1 VAGRSDIAGMI
12 RIAISPAAFDAI
24 ASTMPLGTV
33 GLENARDA
41 NGNWLTWLPRHVVAR
56 LNDLRAHGEDYSDV
70 ILRVLEELGAG
81 GERSRAL
88 PLKAPRRRGA

>member
-1 VAGRSDIAGMI
+1 MI
-12 RIAISPAAFDAI
+12 RIAISPAFDAI
-24 ASTMPLGTV
+24 ASTTPLGTV
-33 GLENARDA
+33 GFENARDT
-41 NGNWLTWLPRHVVAR
+41 NGTWLIWLSRDVVAR

-81 GERSRAL
+81 GERSRAF